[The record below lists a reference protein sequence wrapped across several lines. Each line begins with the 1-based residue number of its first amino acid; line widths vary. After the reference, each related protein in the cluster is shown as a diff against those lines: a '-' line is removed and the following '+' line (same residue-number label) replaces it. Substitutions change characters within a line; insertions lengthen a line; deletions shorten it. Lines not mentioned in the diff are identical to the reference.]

1 MINDNDEVQW
11 AYLLD
16 PTFELVNTAGKPLT
30 DGYIEVYIH
39 GTRSKYYC
47 ASDFDGTLHP
57 FKISLDSL
65 GANIVLASPAHAYD
79 VYVYNKF
86 GNLVMSRYNV
96 VPATGDGSVI
106 RDVVT
111 ITSNDG
117 TVDVT
122 TSDQTNWDLS
132 IQDTVDRIDEQDI
145 VITEL
150 GTSIDAIVEDLST
163 KKDKQTAKTFT
174 GSQTKT
180 ITNISQNANG
190 VISVTYE
197 DIDLPPEVPNVEIT
211 SEDNSVQI
219 TESTDAQTN
228 TKTFDLSVN
237 IDDPLEYGQF
247 RATNVTGQAQLT
259 KIRGNIDL
267 SNYLIK
273 LTKGNSYHFTIRG
286 SYVANSAA
294 NTYNTISYIE
304 YSSFTTIP
312 VNVDNTITDSQFF
325 EISYDVYNYSQ
336 NGNYN
341 VSFAAISSGKVSE
354 LWVEV
359 HNLNGV
365 SVNGSGSGGSYTA
378 GDGIDIASDTIS
390 VDAGK
395 GLGFDADHKLEVKV
409 GNGLTIDDD
418 NNVITIDTEVGDV
431 VATVEKLKQDL
442 DTQLTVNFDMGN
454 ITHTYDFADSS
465 VTTLS
470 NGATMLCQAFTVP
483 INHDIRIAS
492 ATEDPTLLGIYA
504 KQPYNTKIM
513 LALYVYDFE
522 TGYTDYVADT
532 GPVTVVAGR
541 NEFPIVHINPNVT
554 ELKSSCVYYAAL
566 YLPSSHNNGLYLA
579 SCTSYTNASYINAT
593 PRFTVGVENIQ
604 YNNQEIDMTDATTG
618 RLDYNDGQGNYYIG
632 PWSDSY
638 NERPN
643 APRFFMQLRNGEV
656 DIPVVVDPFDNI
668 SSYTVNQVLM
678 SNLFTDASDLG
689 SGIYPVVFRDVTPNT
704 TVEIDWWES
713 FNGDST
719 ESNKFGGMVYDSGF
733 NTIVNATGTTTVTE
747 MGSADGLYGHKYTP
761 SSPIVLTANT
771 TYRFAVLVG
780 PSDSYNATGLQ
791 YSTPT
796 TTCTLHLFQSGW
808 SINEWATYKRLNNVQ
823 AIPLVLHDTDGNTWR
838 I

>member
-57 FKISLDSL
+57 FKIPLDSL

-111 ITSNDG
+111 ITSEDG

-132 IQDTVDRIDEQDI
+132 IQDTVDRIDEHDI

-150 GTSIDAIVEDLST
+150 GTAIDAINEDLST
-163 KKDKQTAKTFT
+163 KKDKQTAKSFT

-211 SEDNSVQI
+211 SEDNSIQI
-219 TESTDAQTN
+219 IESTDQQTN

-237 IDDPLEYGQF
+237 VDDSLEYGQF

-259 KIRGNIDL
+259 KIKGNIDL

-273 LTKGNSYHFTIRG
+273 LKKGNSYHFTVRG

-294 NTYNTISYIE
+294 NTYNAISYIE

-312 VNVDNTITDSQFF
+312 VNVDNTITNSQFF

-365 SVNGSGSGGSYTA
+365 SVNGGSGGSYTA
-378 GDGIDIASDTIS
+378 GDGIDITSNTIS

-395 GLGFDADHKLEVKV
+395 GLGFDADGKLEVKV
-409 GNGLTIDDD
+409 GTGLEIDDN
-418 NNVITIDTEVGDV
+418 NNVITIDSEVGDV
-431 VATVEKLKQDL
+431 VETVEKLKQDL

-483 INHDIRIAS
+483 INHDIRITS

-513 LALYVYDFE
+513 LALYVYDFD

-579 SCTSYTNASYINAT
+579 SCPSYTNASYINAT

-668 SSYTVNQVLM
+668 SSYSVNQVLM

-719 ESNKFGGMVYDSGF
+719 ESNKFGGMIFDSGF
-733 NTIVNATGTTTVTE
+733 NTIINATGTTTVTE

-761 SSPIVLTANT
+761 SSPIILTANT